1 MRPAAFRLALTISL
15 LLHAALGLG
24 VLHYFADAPQ
34 PLGMAS
40 DTITVMEWR
49 EAPIAAPKSSQA
61 PRPTRRPGSVS
72 AAPSSPPP
80 SSDTPTAA
88 DTGAPIAADAGTPRG
103 SARGSRILA
112 QIRAQLWRARFY
124 PAQAHQEHL
133 TGDPIVEFSLH
144 PDGRVAQLQL
154 VHSSGHP
161 TLDHAALETVHRA
174 APFPYWAGA
183 IRIPIEY
190 K

>member
-1 MRPAAFRLALTISL
+1 MKPSTFRLALTISL

-24 VLHYFADAPQ
+24 VLRYFADAPQ
-34 PLGMAS
+34 PLGTAS
-40 DTITVMEWR
+40 DAITVMEWS
-49 EAPIAAPKSSQA
+49 EAPVAAPKSSQA
-61 PRPTRRPGSVS
+61 PRPAERPGTTTTRPPDSRPATHPTGTGAAVS
-72 AAPSSPPP
+72 A
-80 SSDTPTAA
+80 T
-88 DTGAPIAADAGTPRG
+88 ADAGTPRG
-103 SARGSRILA
+103 SARGNRILA

-154 VHSSGHP
+154 VRSSGHP